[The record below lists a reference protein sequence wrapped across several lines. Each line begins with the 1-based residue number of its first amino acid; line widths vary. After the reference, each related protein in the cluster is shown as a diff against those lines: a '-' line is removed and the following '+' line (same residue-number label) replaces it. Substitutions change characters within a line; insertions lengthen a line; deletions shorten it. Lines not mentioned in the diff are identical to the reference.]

1 MTLLT
6 TIAFVIA
13 CFMLFACLVHL
24 LGILWG
30 ALVYVDDKLNYD
42 GRIFWDKPEEEPI
55 TADTLETM
63 KTHTTTIEIID
74 AAERTES

>member
-1 MTLLT
+1 MTILT

-30 ALVYVDDKLNYD
+30 ALVNAEDKLNYD

-55 TADTLETM
+55 TADTLEEM
-63 KTHTTTIEIID
+63 KTHITTIEILPTE
-74 AAERTES
+74 ARTE

>member
-6 TIAFVIA
+6 TIAFIIA

-30 ALVYVDDKLNYD
+30 AIVHGEDKLNYD
-42 GRIFWDKPEEEPI
+42 GRIFWDDRKDEPI

-63 KTHTTTIEIID
+63 KTHTTPVEILD
-74 AAERTES
+74 VTERTES

>member
-6 TIAFVIA
+6 SIAFIIA

-30 ALVYVDDKLNYD
+30 AIVYEQDKLDY
-42 GRIFWDKPEEEPI
+42 GRNFWDSDEKAEEI
-55 TADTLETM
+55 TPDTLEAM
-63 KTHTTTIEIID
+63 KTHITPIEILP
-74 AAERTES
+74 TEDRQDE